1 LSVFHEQAYAKLNL
15 ALHVRGRQPD
25 GRHAI
30 DTIFAF
36 CEDGDELTVQSADDF
51 SLKILGPFAAG
62 LTTGEDNFIL
72 VAARALQDKWDGRAG
87 AAFRLDKRLPVAAGI
102 GGGSADAA
110 AALRLLTQLWTLPPS
125 LAAAVAP
132 AIGADVPACL
142 VSQTSLGEGAGDELT
157 ALDLPDLAGTP
168 VLLVH
173 PGIALST
180 GEVFD
185 RWEGIDE
192 GPLEDWRDGRNDLEP
207 AAISLVPQ
215 IADVLAFLKARAGAT
230 IARMS
235 GSGATCFA
243 LFETPEQ
250 RDVAAR
256 ACPPHWWKMATGL
269 R

>member
-1 LSVFHEQAYAKLNL
+1 MSVFHEQAYAKLNL
-15 ALHVRGRQPD
+15 ALHVRGRLPD
-25 GRHAI
+25 GRHALE
-30 DTIFAF
+30 TIFAF

-51 SLKILGPFAAG
+51 SLEILGPFAAG
-62 LTTGEDNFIL
+62 LTTGEDNLIL
-72 VAARALQDKWDGRAG
+72 VAARALQDKWGGRAG

-132 AIGADVPACL
+132 ALGADVPACL

-185 RWEGIDE
+185 RWEGIDR
-192 GPLEDWRDGRNDLEP
+192 G
-207 AAISLVPQ
+207 
-215 IADVLAFLKARAGAT
+215 
-230 IARMS
+230 
-235 GSGATCFA
+235 
-243 LFETPEQ
+243 
-250 RDVAAR
+250 AAR
-256 ACPPHWWKMATGL
+256 RLARWAQRPGGASDHACAANRRRSRLPEGARRRDDRSDVGVRSHLL
-269 R
+269 RIVRDR